1 MKNIVRIASVA
12 LVCVMLVCMLASC
25 GNKPSGAY
33 EAKLELFGQN
43 VSTTY
48 DFKGSNVEITV
59 KTTVM
64 GAVNTEVSEAKYE
77 INETDDGLE
86 ITFITEI
93 DGEEETVTYTYEKG
107 DGYIK
112 IADVEY
118 TKVEK

>member
-1 MKNIVRIASVA
+1 MKNMIRIASVA

-25 GNKPSGAY
+25 GNKPYGAY
-33 EAKLELFGQN
+33 EAKVELFGQS

-59 KTTVM
+59 KTTVL
-64 GAVNTEVSEAKYE
+64 GTVNTEVSEAKYE
-77 INETDDGLE
+77 IHETADGLE
-86 ITFITEI
+86 ITFITEK
-93 DGEEETVTYTYEKG
+93 DGEEQKSTYTYKKG
-107 DGYIK
+107 EGFIK